1 MRLLDRYI
9 FREWLKAF
17 VLSVLTLWA
26 ILLLG
31 EFQYQGMDIIEWGAS
46 TPELLSYYWTISPTF
61 LPLII
66 PICLLISILFTLCN
80 LHRNNEI
87 ISMRAAGITLFRIS
101 RPLWIVG
108 VILSLALLYLNASLV
123 PHAMEKGEDIREN
136 LQNSYYANSVQ
147 ARDLG
152 VTLLLAFD
160 NQEDGRLWLM
170 NRFSSYTDE
179 GYGVTVY
186 QYDEGSGKEVMRI
199 MSREAYYNQ
208 PAGHW
213 VFVDGRELRFDL
225 RTGDAY
231 SSQVFDRRDYLEL
244 NEDPEL
250 MQILNKRTKDLSYF
264 ELNEILQKV
273 PLKNNP
279 RMAEYDMNVQSILAD
294 PFGCLVMVGIAI
306 PFAVA
311 GVRTNPMV
319 GVSKAFGLFFF
330 FFAVQQGLR
339 ILGSQQVIPTVVAA
353 WTPIALMLL
362 VALYLFRK
370 MR

>member
-17 VLSVLTLWA
+17 ILSVLTLWV

-31 EFQYQGMDIIEWGAS
+31 EFQYQGMDLIEWGAT
-46 TPELLSYYWTISPTF
+46 TPVLLNYYWTISPTF

-66 PICLLISILFTLCN
+66 PICLLVSILFTLCN
-80 LHRNNEI
+80 LHRNNEV

-108 VILSLALLYLNASLV
+108 FVLSFALLYLNANLV
-123 PHAMEKGEDIREN
+123 PQAMESGEDTRDR
-136 LQNSYYANSVQ
+136 LRSTYYANTRD
-147 ARDLG
+147 ARDLEL
-152 VTLLLAFD
+152 THLLAFD
-160 NQEDGRLWLM
+160 NQADSRLWLM
-170 NRFSSYTDE
+170 NRFSAYTDE

-186 QYDEGSGKEVMRI
+186 QYDKDGKELQRVMG
-199 MSREAYYNQ
+199 REAFYNQ
-208 PAGHW
+208 LSGHW
-213 VFVDGRELRFDL
+213 VFVDGRELRFDPQ
-225 RTGDAY
+225 TGDAY
-231 SSQVFDRRDYLEL
+231 YSQMFERRDYPEL
-244 NEDPEL
+244 TEDPEL
-250 MQILNKRTKDLSYF
+250 MQLLNKRSKDLSFF
-264 ELNEILQKV
+264 ELQEILAKV
-273 PLKNNP
+273 PAGHNP
-279 RMAEYDMNVQSILAD
+279 RSTEYDMNLQSILAD

-330 FFAVQQGLR
+330 FFAVQQFLR

-353 WTPIALMLL
+353 WTPIGLMLI
-362 VALYLFRK
+362 VAVYLFWKQR
-370 MR
+370 

>member
-17 VLSVLTLWA
+17 TLSVLTLWV

-31 EFQYQGMDIIEWGAS
+31 EFQYQGMDLIEWGAT
-46 TPELLSYYWTISPTF
+46 TPDLIRYYWTISPTF

-66 PICLLISILFTLCN
+66 PICLLVSILFTLCN

-101 RPLWIVG
+101 RPLWFVG
-108 VILSLALLYLNASLV
+108 IGLSIALLYLNASLV
-123 PHAMEKGEDIREN
+123 PHAMESGEDTRDN
-136 LQNSYYANSVQ
+136 LRNSFFAQSRSPSQ
-147 ARDLG
+147 LE
-152 VTLLLAFD
+152 VTRLLAFD
-160 NQEDGRLWLM
+160 NQADKRLWLM
-170 NRFSSYTDE
+170 NSFSGYTDE

-186 QYDEGSGKEVMRI
+186 QYDADGREQQRVMA
-199 MSREAYYNQ
+199 REAFYNE
-208 PAGHW
+208 PTGHW
-213 VFVDGRELRFDL
+213 VFIDGRELRFDP

-231 SSQVFDRRDYLEL
+231 YSQVFERRDYPEL
-244 NEDPEL
+244 SEEPEL
-250 MQILNKRTKDLSYF
+250 MQMLNKRTKDLSFF
-264 ELNEILQKV
+264 ELQEILAKV
-273 PLKNNP
+273 PAGHNP
-279 RMAEYDMNVQSILAD
+279 RSTEYDMNLQSILAD

-330 FFAVQQGLR
+330 FFGVQQFLR
-339 ILGSQQVIPTVVAA
+339 ILGAQQIIPTVVAA
-353 WTPIALMLL
+353 WTPIGLMLL
-362 VALYLFRK
+362 VAVYLFWKQR
-370 MR
+370 

>member
-17 VLSVLTLWA
+17 ILSVLTLWG

-31 EFQYQGMDIIEWGAS
+31 EFQYQGMDLIEWGAT
-46 TPELLSYYWTISPTF
+46 TPELIRYYWTISPTF

-66 PICLLISILFTLCN
+66 PICLLVSILFTLCN

-101 RPLWIVG
+101 LPLWFVG
-108 VILSLALLYLNASLV
+108 IGLSLALLYLNASLV
-123 PHAMEKGEDIREN
+123 PHAMESGEDTRDH
-136 LQNSYYANSVQ
+136 LRNSWLAKTQLPS
-147 ARDLG
+147 DLE
-152 VTLLLAFD
+152 VTHLLAFD
-160 NQEDGRLWLM
+160 NQQSNRVWLM
-170 NRFSSYTDE
+170 NRFSGYTDE

-186 QYDEGSGKEVMRI
+186 QYTPQGQEQMRI
-199 MSREAYYNQ
+199 MAREAFYNE

-213 VFVDGRELRFDL
+213 IFIDGRELRFDPQS
-225 RTGDAY
+225 GDAY
-231 SSQVFDRRDYLEL
+231 HSQVFPRREYPDL
-244 NEDPEL
+244 NEEPDL
-250 MQILNKRTKDLSYF
+250 MQILNKRTKDLSFF
-264 ELNEILQKV
+264 ELQEILAKIPV
-273 PLKNNP
+273 DHNP
-279 RMAEYDMNVQSILAD
+279 RMTEYDMNLQSILAD

-330 FFAVQQGLR
+330 FFGVQQFLR
-339 ILGSQQVIPTVVAA
+339 ILGAQQVIPTALAA
-353 WTPIALMLL
+353 WTPIGLMLL
-362 VALYLFRK
+362 VAVHLFWKNR
-370 MR
+370 